1 MHFLVPFIVFDV
13 FVTVIVLVA
22 VLKLRGRF
30 FAMAIAART
39 GTANPAQLQAMLTFA
54 REQTPRIAEYLRAN
68 YSGVPEQL
76 PSVLTALLDE
86 LERAAK
92 EQNVPLDRA
101 GIKPMLAS
109 ALDMYRIGNRRERG
123 EAMLKVA

>member
-1 MHFLVPFIVFDV
+1 MRFLVPFIVFDLI
-13 FVTVIVLVA
+13 VTIVVLLT
-22 VLKLRGRF
+22 VLKLRGKV
-30 FAMAIAART
+30 FAMAMAKT
-39 GTANPAQLQAMLTFA
+39 GTVNPAELQAMLTFA
-54 REQTPRIAEYLRAN
+54 REQTPRIAEYLRTN

-76 PSVLTALLDE
+76 PSVLNSLLDE
-86 LERAAK
+86 LERTAK

>member
-1 MHFLVPFIVFDV
+1 VHTLVPFLAVDLFITIIVIAV
-13 FVTVIVLVA
+13 
-22 VLKLRGRF
+22 VLKLRRSG
-30 FAMAIAART
+30 FAFGFVGKT
-39 GTANPAQLQAMLTFA
+39 GTVNMEQLRALTAFA
-54 REQTPRIAEYLRAN
+54 REQHARIGEYMRAN
-68 YSGVPEQL
+68 YSGMPEQL
-76 PSVLTALLDE
+76 PSVITALLDE
-86 LERAAK
+86 LERTAK